1 MSTVFSDASPITWTI
16 ADVHARL
23 PGFPDDRI
31 LIYPT
36 PGTATEQDLLEAEAR
51 TGRICELID
60 GTLVQKTMAT
70 YESMLALALGYFI
83 QRYLDTNDIGT
94 LTGEGGLLKVL
105 PAQIRAPDVSFIRWE
120 RLPGRD
126 SPKPAVYAIAPDLAA
141 EILSEN
147 NTKAEM
153 DRKLKE
159 YFKAGVRLVWYIEP
173 ATRTARAY
181 LSLDDWTEIGPGDA
195 LSGGDVLPGFRLP
208 LSELFARVDGPKGK

>member
-141 EILSEN
+141 EILS
-147 NTKAEM
+147 
-153 DRKLKE
+153 
-159 YFKAGVRLVWYIEP
+159 
-173 ATRTARAY
+173 
-181 LSLDDWTEIGPGDA
+181 
-195 LSGGDVLPGFRLP
+195 
-208 LSELFARVDGPKGK
+208 

>member
-70 YESMLALALGYFI
+70 YESMLAFALGYFI

-94 LTGEGGLLKVL
+94 LTGPDGLLKIL
-105 PAQIRAPDVSFIRWE
+105 PAQIRPPDVSFIRWE

-126 SPKPAVYAIAPDLAA
+126 SPKPAVYAIAPDLAT

-159 YFKAGVRLVWYIEP
+159 YFKAGVRLAWYIEP

-181 LSLDDWTEIGPGDA
+181 LSPDDWTEIGPGDA

-208 LSELFARVDGPKGK
+208 LSELFARVDGPRGK